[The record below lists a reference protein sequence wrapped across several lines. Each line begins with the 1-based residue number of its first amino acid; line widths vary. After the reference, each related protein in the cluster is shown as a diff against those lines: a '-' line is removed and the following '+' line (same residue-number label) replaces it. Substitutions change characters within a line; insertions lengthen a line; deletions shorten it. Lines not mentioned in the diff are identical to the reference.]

1 MAKKKP
7 QLKRRS
13 ARSIGSK
20 KGKRK
25 KSAKPKLTLKQRLAR
40 ARKLEALD
48 AGKRVFEVTRKR
60 ALEAQPKTRGFPSVV
75 ITDSVGR
82 WEKNA
87 RNLPA
92 DVETVQRLLQTAAQ
106 KLQAPQ
112 LDPKGIDG
120 KIAQPP
126 RKSNTVA
133 AIEAFQSRSNIS
145 IDGLIEPESQTW
157 RALLQALESGD
168 VTSTPFAVIS
178 GSVGRW
184 EKNASNLPADVKT
197 VQRLLETA
205 AQKLQ
210 DPQLDPKGI
219 DGKIARPPRNSNTV
233 NAIEAF
239 QSRSN
244 ISIDGLIEPSG
255 QAWQALL
262 QAGRTGADSSHPF
275 RNDDFPQTYIQQIS
289 VSLDDPDHSLTL
301 TWAGPKADSQETG
314 PFRTSPGAGLR
325 GLNCD
330 DDATSRRSGSKC
342 TPKGTHPVQGFQRR
356 LNSDSR
362 ATYVTWF
369 VQRRG
374 IALHYFPIVPEY
386 AASHGCVRIESVDVA
401 RLIQD
406 NSLVDDTQVMVSG
419 TWTKPRKQWD

>member
-7 QLKRRS
+7 QLKRRG
-13 ARSIGSK
+13 ARSVGSK
-20 KGKRK
+20 KGKRR

-48 AGKRVFEVTRKR
+48 AAKPVFKVSRAR
-60 ALEAQPKTRGFPSVV
+60 ALESQPKTRDTPSAV
-75 ITDSVGR
+75 ISDFVGR

-92 DVETVQRLLQTAAQ
+92 DVETVQRLLETAAQ

-145 IDGLIEPESQTW
+145 IDGLIEPGGQT
-157 RALLQALESGD
+157 
-168 VTSTPFAVIS
+168 
-178 GSVGRW
+178 
-184 EKNASNLPADVKT
+184 
-197 VQRLLETA
+197 
-205 AQKLQ
+205 
-210 DPQLDPKGI
+210 
-219 DGKIARPPRNSNTV
+219 
-233 NAIEAF
+233 
-239 QSRSN
+239 
-244 ISIDGLIEPSG
+244 
-255 QAWQALL
+255 WQALL
-262 QAGRTGADSSHPF
+262 QAANSSHPF
-275 RNDDFPQTYIQQIS
+275 WNDDFPQTYIQEIS

-301 TWAGPKADSQETG
+301 TWTGPKADSQQTG
-314 PFRTSPGAGLR
+314 PFRTSPGAGLK

-342 TPKGTHPVQGFQRR
+342 TPKGTYPVQGFQRR

-374 IALHYFPIVPEY
+374 IALHYFPSVPEY
-386 AASHGCVRIESVDVA
+386 AASNGCVRIELVDVA

-406 NSLVDDTQVMVSG
+406 NSLVDDTEVVISG
-419 TWTKPRKQWD
+419 TWTKPPKQWD

>member
-7 QLKRRS
+7 QLKRRR

-48 AGKRVFEVTRKR
+48 AGKRVFGVTRER
-60 ALEAQPKTRGFPSVV
+60 ALESQPQTPTPSAV
-75 ITDSVGR
+75 ISDSVGR

-92 DVETVQRLLQTAAQ
+92 DVEIVQRLLETAAQ
-106 KLQAPQ
+106 KLQAPE
-112 LDPKGIDG
+112 LDPKGVDG
-120 KIAQPP
+120 LIAHPP
-126 RKSNTVA
+126 RHSNTVA

-145 IDGLIEPESQTW
+145 VDGLIEPGGQTW
-157 RALLQALESGD
+157 Q
-168 VTSTPFAVIS
+168 V
-178 GSVGRW
+178 
-184 EKNASNLPADVKT
+184 
-197 VQRLLETA
+197 
-205 AQKLQ
+205 
-210 DPQLDPKGI
+210 
-219 DGKIARPPRNSNTV
+219 
-233 NAIEAF
+233 
-239 QSRSN
+239 
-244 ISIDGLIEPSG
+244 
-255 QAWQALL
+255 LL
-262 QAGRTGADSSHPF
+262 QAGSPGADPSHPF

-301 TWAGPKADSQETG
+301 TWTGSKADIQEAG
-314 PFRTSPGAGLR
+314 PFRTSPGAGLK

-342 TPKGTHPVQGFQRR
+342 TPKGTYPVQGFQRR

-386 AASHGCVRIESVDVA
+386 AASHGCVRIELVDVA

-406 NSLVDDTQVMVSG
+406 NSIVDDTQVVVSG
-419 TWTKPRKQWD
+419 AWTKPRKQWD

>member
-1 MAKKKP
+1 MAKKKR
-7 QLKRRS
+7 QSKSRG
-13 ARSIGSK
+13 ARSMRSPK
-20 KGKRK
+20 SKRK

-48 AGKRVFEVTRKR
+48 AGKSVFEVSRGR
-60 ALEAQPKTRGFPSVV
+60 ALESQPQTRGTPSAV

-87 RNLPA
+87 RNLPV
-92 DVETVQRLLQTAAQ
+92 DVETVQRLLETAAQ

-126 RKSNTVA
+126 RNSNTVA

-145 IDGLIEPESQTW
+145 IDGLIEPGGQT
-157 RALLQALESGD
+157 
-168 VTSTPFAVIS
+168 
-178 GSVGRW
+178 
-184 EKNASNLPADVKT
+184 
-197 VQRLLETA
+197 
-205 AQKLQ
+205 
-210 DPQLDPKGI
+210 
-219 DGKIARPPRNSNTV
+219 
-233 NAIEAF
+233 
-239 QSRSN
+239 
-244 ISIDGLIEPSG
+244 
-255 QAWQALL
+255 WQALL
-262 QAGRTGADSSHPF
+262 QAGSPPADPSHPF

-301 TWAGPKADSQETG
+301 TWTGPKADSQATG
-314 PFRTSPGAGLR
+314 PFRTSPGAGLK

-330 DDATSRRSGSKC
+330 NEATSRRSGSKC
-342 TPKGTHPVQGFQRR
+342 TPKGTRSVEGFARR

-369 VQRRG
+369 MQSRG
-374 IALHYFPIVPEY
+374 IALHYFPSVPEY
-386 AASHGCVRIESVDVA
+386 AASHGCVRIELQDVA

-406 NSLVDDTQVMVSG
+406 NSLVDNTQVVVSG
-419 TWTKPRKQWD
+419 TWTKPVKQWD

>member
-1 MAKKKP
+1 MAKKKR
-7 QLKRRS
+7 QLKRRG

-25 KSAKPKLTLKQRLAR
+25 KSAKSKLTLKQRLAR

-48 AGKRVFEVTRKR
+48 AGKPVFEVSRER
-60 ALEAQPKTRGFPSVV
+60 ALESQPQTRGTPS
-75 ITDSVGR
+75 
-82 WEKNA
+82 
-87 RNLPA
+87 
-92 DVETVQRLLQTAAQ
+92 
-106 KLQAPQ
+106 
-112 LDPKGIDG
+112 
-120 KIAQPP
+120 
-126 RKSNTVA
+126 A
-133 AIEAFQSRSNIS
+133 AIS
-145 IDGLIEPESQTW
+145 D
-157 RALLQALESGD
+157 
-168 VTSTPFAVIS
+168 
-178 GSVGRW
+178 SVGRW

-210 DPQLDPKGI
+210 APQLDPKGI

-244 ISIDGLIEPSG
+244 ISIDGLIEPGG
-255 QAWQALL
+255 QTWQALL
-262 QAGRTGADSSHPF
+262 QAGSPAADPSHPF

-301 TWAGPKADSQETG
+301 TWTGPKADSQETG
-314 PFRTSPGAGLR
+314 PFKTSPGAGLK

-342 TPKGTHPVQGFQRR
+342 TPKGTYPVQGFQRR

-406 NSLVDDTQVMVSG
+406 NSLVDDTQVVVSG

>member
-13 ARSIGSK
+13 VRPIGPRK
-20 KGKRK
+20 RKRK

-48 AGKRVFEVTRKR
+48 AGKRVVGVSRKR
-60 ALEAQPKTRGFPSVV
+60 ALKSQPQRRSGPPAV
-75 ITDSVGR
+75 ISDSVGR

-92 DVETVQRLLQTAAQ
+92 DVETVQRILETAAQ
-106 KLQAPQ
+106 KLLAPE

-133 AIEAFQSRSNIS
+133 AIEAFQSRSNILV
-145 IDGLIEPESQTW
+145 DGLIEPGGPT
-157 RALLQALESGD
+157 
-168 VTSTPFAVIS
+168 
-178 GSVGRW
+178 
-184 EKNASNLPADVKT
+184 
-197 VQRLLETA
+197 
-205 AQKLQ
+205 
-210 DPQLDPKGI
+210 
-219 DGKIARPPRNSNTV
+219 
-233 NAIEAF
+233 
-239 QSRSN
+239 
-244 ISIDGLIEPSG
+244 
-255 QAWQALL
+255 WQALL
-262 QAGRTGADSSHPF
+262 QAGSPVTDPSHPF

-301 TWAGPKADSQETG
+301 TWTGPMADSQETG
-314 PFRTSPGAGLR
+314 PFRTSPGAGLK

-342 TPKGTHPVQGFQRR
+342 TPKGTYPVQGFQRR

-374 IALHYFPIVPEY
+374 VALHYFPSVPEY
-386 AASHGCVRIESVDVA
+386 AASHGCVRIELVNVA

-406 NSLVDDTQVMVSG
+406 NSIVDDTQVVVSG

>member
-1 MAKKKP
+1 MAKKKR
-7 QLKRRS
+7 QVKRRGT
-13 ARSIGSK
+13 RSTGSK

-48 AGKRVFEVTRKR
+48 AGKPIVKASRK
-60 ALEAQPKTRGFPSVV
+60 KT
-75 ITDSVGR
+75 
-82 WEKNA
+82 
-87 RNLPA
+87 L
-92 DVETVQRLLQTAAQ
+92 
-106 KLQAPQ
+106 
-112 LDPKGIDG
+112 
-120 KIAQPP
+120 
-126 RKSNTVA
+126 
-133 AIEAFQSRSNIS
+133 
-145 IDGLIEPESQTW
+145 ESQPQT
-157 RALLQALESGD
+157 R
-168 VTSTPFAVIS
+168 STPSAVIS

-184 EKNASNLPADVKT
+184 EKNASNLPEDVKT

-210 DPQLDPKGI
+210 APELDPKGV
-219 DGKIARPPRNSNTV
+219 DGLIARPPRNSNTV

-244 ISIDGLIEPSG
+244 VSVDGLIEPGG
-255 QAWQALL
+255 QTWQALL
-262 QAGRTGADSSHPF
+262 QAGSPAADPSHPF
-275 RNDDFPQTYIQQIS
+275 RNDDFPQTFIQQIS

-301 TWAGPKADSQETG
+301 TWTGPKADSQETG

-342 TPKGTHPVQGFQRR
+342 TPKGTRSVQGFQRR

-369 VQRRG
+369 MQSRG
-374 IALHYFPIVPEY
+374 IALHYFPSVPQY
-386 AASHGCVRIESVDVA
+386 AASHGCVRIELVNVA

-406 NSLVDDTQVMVSG
+406 NSLVDDTQVVVSG
-419 TWTKPRKQWD
+419 TWTKPPKQWD